1 MVQASSELD
10 SMSDVWCSYGFQRC
24 KDGPRARLLDVIISQ
39 PVFPRQSPVEAA
51 AQQLMEEQHGSQ
63 RALLE
68 ERVKEMVEE
77 SLAARG
83 IGPRARRLSQAL
95 PGWYDVGPGTRFLL
109 EAAASVG
116 LEGDDGSGTLGA
128 VTPSAGAQPAEVGLA
143 AAGAQL
149 DAADEGREAGS
160 LDPEPSAVQAPPLAI
175 PPPSPDPPVPP
186 EAHADKEP
194 TVVIGEAPP
203 QQPWL
208 ARAPLWL
215 YILIGSSGLL
225 VLLVHLVHCTLS
237 MLCPQPQPEQLG
249 KGKGDPEAGHTAPGE
264 QFLIRVGA
272 PPEAPVSAAAAP
284 PPGPQKGVLQTWP
297 QQGASH
303 PGAWGQHPQ
312 DSPSPYSSPPS
323 MHSAVSPMGLRLA
336 MPSIPTVDISV
347 RRRDLSAMGWAINPS
362 ASDSAAFHNPTFQAG
377 SSLFDEASLGSGDS
391 PGTGVFSEDSSPAA
405 SPLRKAS
412 HDFALGTTVS
422 RADSGAPAS
431 PASQESVATLHPAA
445 SIQPHEVAAA
455 HAVLA
460 ADGEAWPRPGSPP
473 APDPAGAAGVGG
485 EAETLGQGG
494 ASEDVAEPVG
504 AVPGMPGS
512 TPPASPSRP
521 APPPP
526 PRPGAPTEL
535 LSAEQLAAE
544 VRVLSL
550 LGSGSTGS
558 VYAGT
563 WRGAPV
569 AVKRIHPA
577 LAAAPG
583 AARALARE
591 VGVLSG
597 LAPHPCIVPN
607 LAACLAP
614 GHLCLVQELA
624 AGGSLHAKL
633 HDQGRR
639 PQYGLLLA
647 LAADLARGMAHC
659 HAARPPVV
667 HRDLKSHNVLLAGE
681 GDGAGGG
688 GVIGPA
694 TSSPTPAARIADFGL
709 ARALPRD
716 AACGADAADA
726 ADAAPEPGLG
736 TAAYMAP
743 EAFSGGPVAAPADV
757 WAWALVVHE
766 MLGGRQP
773 WAELGHVMQVV
784 VAVGV
789 ERRRPA
795 MPLGT
800 PPALAKLL
808 RECWRHEPALRPT
821 STQVLERVEALR
833 GRGGGAPAARGA
845 APTPAGQKPAA
856 LAWAP
861 QVARKAGLAPA
872 AQGRERGGVGRSASL
887 GAGVGGRGPSP
898 GARAGLR

>member
-1 MVQASSELD
+1 
-10 SMSDVWCSYGFQRC
+10 
-24 KDGPRARLLDVIISQ
+24 
-39 PVFPRQSPVEAA
+39 SPVEAA

-68 ERVKEMVEE
+68 ERVKELVEE

-83 IGPRARRLSQAL
+83 IGPRARRLSQTL
-95 PGWYDVGPGTRFLL
+95 PGWYDMGPGTRFLL

-128 VTPSAGAQPAEVGLA
+128 VTPAAGAQPAEVGLA
-143 AAGAQL
+143 AAGAQP

-160 LDPEPSAVQAPPLAI
+160 LDPEPSEVQAPPLAI

-194 TVVIGEAPP
+194 TVVIDEAPP

-215 YILIGSSGLL
+215 YVLIGSSGLL

-249 KGKGDPEAGHTAPGE
+249 KGKDDPEAGHTAPGE
-264 QFLIRVGA
+264 QFLIRD
-272 PPEAPVSAAAAP
+272 
-284 PPGPQKGVLQTWP
+284 L
-297 QQGASH
+297 
-303 PGAWGQHPQ
+303 
-312 DSPSPYSSPPS
+312 PSPYSSPPS
-323 MHSAVSPMGLRLA
+323 MRSAVSPTGLRLA

-391 PGTGVFSEDSSPAA
+391 PGAGVFSEDSSPAA

-535 LSAEQLAAE
+535 LSAERLAAE

-577 LAAAPG
+577 LAAAPARRARWPARSWRRG
-583 AARALARE
+583 ARCTPSCTTR
-591 VGVLSG
+591 
-597 LAPHPCIVPN
+597 
-607 LAACLAP
+607 
-614 GHLCLVQELA
+614 
-624 AGGSLHAKL
+624 
-633 HDQGRR
+633 
-639 PQYGLLLA
+639 YGLLLA

-667 HRDLKSHNVLLAGE
+667 HRDLKSHNPITGATFDFAG
-681 GDGAGGG
+681 A
-688 GVIGPA
+688 
-694 TSSPTPAARIADFGL
+694 AARVLDLCL
-709 ARALPRD
+709 ACDTRY
-716 AACGADAADA
+716 C
-726 ADAAPEPGLG
+726 
-736 TAAYMAP
+736 
-743 EAFSGGPVAAPADV
+743 
-757 WAWALVVHE
+757 
-766 MLGGRQP
+766 
-773 WAELGHVMQVV
+773 
-784 VAVGV
+784 
-789 ERRRPA
+789 
-795 MPLGT
+795 
-800 PPALAKLL
+800 
-808 RECWRHEPALRPT
+808 
-821 STQVLERVEALR
+821 
-833 GRGGGAPAARGA
+833 
-845 APTPAGQKPAA
+845 
-856 LAWAP
+856 
-861 QVARKAGLAPA
+861 
-872 AQGRERGGVGRSASL
+872 
-887 GAGVGGRGPSP
+887 SP
-898 GARAGLR
+898 Y